1 MLGCYPR
8 FLFGLFVALVLA
20 SPAFG
25 QGAGRASINGTVFD
39 AEKAVLPGATI
50 TVTEENTGATRE
62 SVTGGDGSF
71 NITTLLPGRY
81 TIKADLPGFQPTT
94 QTGIALGV
102 GQELSVNMTLQLSG
116 VQESVTVTGEAP
128 LVEVTA
134 SRVGSNITNQE
145 IDNLPS
151 QGRSQLS
158 LMAMV
163 PGLTPSL
170 SPGSFEGGQFNAN
183 GRETTSNLFM
193 VDGVYNNDDRRGG
206 SQANQARVTLDTM
219 AEFQVLTHQY
229 TAEFGGSSGVVVNA
243 VTRSGTNRMQGRAFY
258 YYQDDSLNA
267 TDHFLEEEGL
277 ENSDAGSKVFGG
289 SLGGPIVR
297 NKAFWFFNIE
307 RNLIEQAANLIF
319 PPEAA
324 PLATNY
330 SDVVAIRAWNTFIR
344 TDYQLTPT
352 NHLSFRWVRE
362 AAITDCEDLQDQAL
376 LENCEI
382 ENDSGDQV
390 YSFSWTSVLG
400 NRATNE
406 LKLSGVRENLLQG
419 GLFAFGGGCAAP
431 PCDDYTFTGLNGR
444 DQFDI
449 GSMNE
454 HEDYVA
460 GPQAGA
466 FQQDKIRTYGF
477 ENAFTF
483 IKSGW
488 GGDHT
493 FKAGIGFS
501 RNSADPQE
509 IGGNSIGTFE
519 FLHNANFVEGNASTY
534 PSVFSIRLG
543 QTIFPQDD
551 ERFNFYVQDKWQ
563 VSRRLTLNLGLRYD
577 KQDLVDTSNAFA
589 PRLGV
594 AYDLLGDGRTV
605 LRGGIGK
612 FYEYQPLTIRAT
624 LLTAP
629 VVSPAI
635 IYETDEDEGP
645 LEGIFPEDPC
655 LLPAGDGQGRALIG
669 PQCRADL
676 TAIRDEVLAGGFT
689 NANPS
694 IDGDRKLGYLYS
706 FSVGFKQQIGSTLA
720 FGVDYIGNRGKD
732 QTGLIDL
739 NEPTGGVRPQAAGFD
754 PSGALVPAGSRDTNF
769 QRFLQY
775 QTLDA
780 FDTDYDALEL
790 SLEKR
795 FANRWGGRLAYTL
808 SEAHDVGTTGGVA
821 AKRVANDFDPR
832 SDYGRTNFDNRH
844 GFVASANADIWKG
857 LGGGISFKYYSGAPI
872 NETIGRDANRDN
884 DNFDRPVAG
893 VDDLLRPIVSELD
906 ADGRAIRNG
915 IDGENQM
922 LVDARLQYILRIQR
936 NEIGFFWEI
945 YNLTNRDNFGN
956 PTGVRSSANF
966 LIPVTANTPR
976 TMQVGLRYTF

>member
-1 MLGCYPR
+1 MLRCYSR
-8 FLFGLFVALVLA
+8 FLITLLVGLVLA

-50 TVTEENTGATRE
+50 TVTEENTGATRDT
-62 SVTGGDGSF
+62 VTGGDGTF
-71 NITTLLPGRY
+71 VIPTLLPGRY

-94 QTGIALGV
+94 QTGMTLGV

-134 SRVGSNITNQE
+134 SRVGANISNQE

-170 SPGSFEGGQFNAN
+170 SPGTFEGGQFNAN
-183 GRETTSNLFM
+183 GRETTSNLFL

-229 TAEFGGSSGVVVNA
+229 TAEYGGSSGVVVNA
-243 VTRSGTNRMQGRAFY
+243 VTRSGTNRLQGRAFY
-258 YYQDDSLNA
+258 YYQDESLNA

-277 ENSDAGSKVFGG
+277 ENSPSGSKVFGG
-289 SLGGPIVR
+289 SLGGPIVK

-307 RNLIEQAANLIF
+307 RNLVDQAANLIF

-330 SDVVAIRAWNTFIR
+330 QDATVIRAWNTFIR
-344 TDYQLTPT
+344 SDWQLTNN

-362 AAITDCEDLQDQAL
+362 AAITDCEDLQDDLSL
-376 LENCEI
+376 LENCTI
-382 ENDSGDQV
+382 ENDSGDQI

-406 LKLSGVRENLLQG
+406 VKVSHVRENLIMGSLDV
-419 GLFAFGGGCAAP
+419 FGCVSL
-431 PCDDYTFTGLNGR
+431 PCDSYDFLGLNGR
-444 DQFDI
+444 DQFDA

-454 HEDYVA
+454 HPDYVA
-460 GPQAGA
+460 GQSTSLS
-466 FQQDKIRTYGF
+466 QDLIRTYGF
-477 ENAFTF
+477 EDAFTF

-493 FKAGIGFS
+493 FKAGLGFS

-509 IGGNSIGTFE
+509 IGGNLIGTFE
-519 FLHNANFVEGNASTY
+519 FLHNLNFVEGDASTY
-534 PSVFSIRLG
+534 PSVFSVRLG
-543 QTIFPQDD
+543 ETIFPQED

-563 VSRRLTLNLGLRYD
+563 VNRRLTLNLGLRYD
-577 KQDLVDTSNAFA
+577 KQDLVDTNNAFA

-594 AYDLLGDGRTV
+594 AYDLLGNGRTV
-605 LRGGIGK
+605 VRGGIGK
-612 FYEYQPLTIRAT
+612 FYEYQPLTIRAS
-624 LLTAP
+624 LLTQP
-629 VVSPAI
+629 VISPSI
-635 IYETDEDEGP
+635 TYETDEDEGP
-645 LEGIFPEDPC
+645 LDGEFPSDEDTPC
-655 LLPAGDGQGRALIG
+655 LLASGDGAGRALISAD
-669 PQCRADL
+669 CRAFL
-676 TAIRDEVLAGGFT
+676 SNMRDEVLAGGFT
-689 NANPS
+689 NQNPTV
-694 IDGDRKLGYLYS
+694 DGDRKLGYLWS
-706 FSVGFKQQIGSTLA
+706 FSVGFKQQLGNTLA
-720 FGVDYIGNRGKD
+720 VGIDYIGNRGKD

-754 PSGALVPAGSRDTNF
+754 PTGALVPAGSRDARF

-780 FDTDYDALEL
+780 FNSDYDALEL

-795 FANRWGGRLAYTL
+795 FASRWGGRVAYT
-808 SEAHDVGTTGGVA
+808 SV
-821 AKRVANDFDPR
+821 
-832 SDYGRTNFDNRH
+832 
-844 GFVASANADIWKG
+844 
-857 LGGGISFKYYSGAPI
+857 
-872 NETIGRDANRDN
+872 
-884 DNFDRPVAG
+884 
-893 VDDLLRPIVSELD
+893 
-906 ADGRAIRNG
+906 
-915 IDGENQM
+915 
-922 LVDARLQYILRIQR
+922 
-936 NEIGFFWEI
+936 
-945 YNLTNRDNFGN
+945 
-956 PTGVRSSANF
+956 
-966 LIPVTANTPR
+966 
-976 TMQVGLRYTF
+976 